1 MAQIRKVEWSLEAQI
16 NLNNIITYLEK
27 EWTEKEIRYFSE
39 RLDKQLSTIL
49 LTPDIYKKSSRKTG
63 LRECQITN
71 HNTIFYTYDDE
82 KLYIV
87 TVFDNRQDPG
97 QLIKN

>member
-1 MAQIRKVEWSLEAQI
+1 MKKIEWSLEAQA
-16 NLNNIITYLEK
+16 NLNNIITYLEN

-39 RLDKQLSTIL
+39 RLDKQLSVIL
-49 LTPDIYKKSSRKTG
+49 QTPEIYKKSSRKTG

-71 HNTIFYTYDDE
+71 HSTLFYAYDNE

-87 TVFDNRQDPG
+87 TVFDNRQDP
-97 QLIKN
+97 QKLTS